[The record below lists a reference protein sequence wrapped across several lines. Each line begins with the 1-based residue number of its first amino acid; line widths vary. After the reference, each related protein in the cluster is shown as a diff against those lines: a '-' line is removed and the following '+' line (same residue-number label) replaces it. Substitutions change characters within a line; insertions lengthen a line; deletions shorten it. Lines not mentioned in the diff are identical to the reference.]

1 MNFELWRGNEDSA
14 DATELNFDIILIS
27 MHDDELDLT
36 LEFENPEKVSI
47 GLKKDILT
55 VSITN

>member
-36 LEFENPEKVSI
+36 VKFENPEKVSI